1 MPRLPLALALLLA
14 CLVFCLLAFCLPEA
28 HAAVPYEGRWAE
40 DPASCRNTRSSNT
53 DDLPIVITRRMI
65 ETFASSCR
73 VLSVTR
79 KGAVWRLRTSCRDE
93 GQTETEPRIPN
104 TVTLRVNGNRLSM
117 HDINGAQSFTRCP
130 R

>member
-1 MPRLPLALALLLA
+1 MLRLLPALALVLAGLL
-14 CLVFCLLAFCLPEA
+14 VVGLPEA
-28 HAAVPYEGRWAE
+28 RAASPYEGRWTE
-40 DPASCRNTRSSNT
+40 NPAWCRNTRATGT
-53 DDLPIVITRRMI
+53 DELPIVITQRSI

-104 TVTLRVNGNRLSM
+104 TVTLRLNGNRLSL